1 MAERKQM
8 NVILI
13 RHTGFPEETVSL
25 GAKLC
30 YSKANIEDLKAKISE
45 KDQSA
50 FIQRLMNMGHESVLE
65 HATFTFGIEGV
76 SRALLAQITRHRV
89 GVAFSVQSQR
99 YVSYENGFGYI
110 IPPSIEALGE
120 AAVQEYHAQMNQI
133 EEWYKNGKY
142 NALFVAQ
149 NGKLVQPDSMPYP
162 FVIKTLMPN
171 YREFDDTRHFFSL
184 RMCSRA
190 QWEIRTLAE
199 KMHELCLQVSPE
211 LFRDAGPACLRGKCP
226 EGEKSCGM
234 QTIKREEREK
244 LLARL
249 NEENHHAE

>member
-1 MAERKQM
+1 MPEKQLQ
-8 NVILI
+8 VELLAF
-13 RHTGFPEETVSL
+13 TPEPEKTCAL
-25 GAKLC
+25 AARTC
-30 YSKANIEDLKAKISE
+30 YSAMEYGELKALVNE
-45 KDQSA
+45 KDQGA
-50 FIQRLMNMGHESVLE
+50 FLRRIVASGHLSVLE
-65 HATFTFGIEGV
+65 HASFTFGISGV
-76 SRALLAQITRHRV
+76 SRALLAQLTRHRI
-89 GVAFSVQSQR
+89 ASFSVQSQR

-120 AAVQEYHAQMNQI
+120 QAVQEYHAQMNQI
-133 EEWYKNGKY
+133 EEWYKNWQERLGKQGEKSNEDARFVLP
-142 NALFVAQ
+142 NACETRM
-149 NGKLVQPDSMPYP
+149 LVTMN
-162 FVIKTLMPN
+162 V
-171 YREFDDTRHFFSL
+171 RELRHFFSL

-190 QWEIRTLAE
+190 QWEIRALAE

>member
-1 MAERKQM
+1 MAEQKKLK
-8 NVILI
+8 VILI
-13 RHTGFPEETVSL
+13 RHTLCPEETVAL
-25 GAKLC
+25 AAKLC
-30 YSKANIEDLKAKISE
+30 YSKSTIENLNEKISQ
-45 KDQSA
+45 KDQSE
-50 FIQRLMNMGHESVLE
+50 FIEKLMNMGHESVLE

-133 EEWYKNGKY
+133 EEWYKNWQERLGKQGEKSNEDARFVLP
-142 NALFVAQ
+142 NACETRM
-149 NGKLVQPDSMPYP
+149 LVTMN
-162 FVIKTLMPN
+162 V
-171 YREFDDTRHFFSL
+171 RELRHFFSL